1 VKLLKDNM
9 LRAFLL
15 VLGVQIGMNQPA
27 MANDSSGGIRDI
39 FINNSTDLSVENV
52 VRGNNS
58 VRDKKYQVKYGDT
71 LIAIAKTFSREQ
83 GMSLWKMMVALVR
96 ENPNAF
102 EDKDVNNLIVGAVLR
117 VPGESKA
124 KSLSSP
130 KTVKALDKP
139 STAIVQAKTSEKIAV
154 NQKQAA
160 FEMEEVHPELEG
172 PNNSIARTS
181 VQDKIPDNQ
190 SQTPQITE
198 DADLE
203 NMNPNTEIQARYRT
217 QVMDAPQQQ
226 PPTKAE
232 DKEAEEEDE
241 ILSTARLGYISNT
254 SEGQSQQEALALG
267 GQFRLQTPVK
277 YGFGVGVGF
286 YSTNALFGVN
296 ENHGFLGAQGKAYS
310 IAGESWLAFE
320 AGQTRLKVG
329 RQAVD
334 TPFADT
340 DDIAMMPNTFEGVSV
355 TNNTIQKVALTLLH
369 LRKWASRDND
379 APELFT
385 DMNDDKGVSALGIN
399 YSPTESMSLQAWHYQ
414 ASSLSA
420 MTYLEVGGGNEF
432 LYLALQYT
440 RQTDEAAGG
449 SDENN
454 DAWGVLAEHSINDF
468 TVSTAYNRV
477 SGEVSNGFGGG
488 PYFTSTEDHAIDG
501 IVDEKAILLGLEYTG
516 FVPLTLALVGTDF
529 EQSEDEV
536 DAIISYSFN
545 NGISTDIIYSDMS
558 DDGKMTKVFVNY
570 DF

>member
-1 VKLLKDNM
+1 MKLLKDNM

-139 STAIVQAKTSEKIAV
+139 STAIVQAKASEKIPV
-154 NQKQAA
+154 NQKKAA
-160 FEMEEVHPELEG
+160 FEVEEVHPELEG
-172 PNNSIARTS
+172 SNNSIARTS

-190 SQTPQITE
+190 SETPQTTE
-198 DADLE
+198 VADLE
-203 NMNPNTEIQARYRT
+203 KMDSNAEIQARYRT

-414 ASSLSA
+414 ASNLSA